1 MENPIEFEDKNV
13 KDIYNLISNEFSSKR
28 FSKWSWIESF
38 LDDLS
43 NGLILD
49 IGCGN
54 GRNMT
59 HPKHQFMG
67 IDNCE
72 NFIKICLN
80 KGLNVINCDMTKIP
94 LKENYFDGILS
105 IASFHHLSCPERR
118 HECLKEMSRILKP
131 NGSILLSVWSYD
143 QTHNYKL
150 KFDYGDN
157 YVPWKDKDG
166 AVKGQRYYY
175 IFKPKELRDL
185 LETYFT
191 IDLWGWNYGNE
202 IIILKHKE

>member
-1 MENPIEFEDKNV
+1 MDNPIIFERKNV

-28 FSKWSWIESF
+28 FSKWSWIELF
-38 LDDLS
+38 LDDLDT
-43 NGLILD
+43 GLILD

-59 HPKHQFMG
+59 HTKHQFVG

-94 LKENYFDGILS
+94 LKENYFDCILS
-105 IASFHHLSCPERR
+105 IASFHHLSCPNRR
-118 HECLKEMSRILKP
+118 HECLKEMSRMLKP

-150 KFDYGDN
+150 KFEYGNN
-157 YVPWKDKDG
+157 YVPWKNKDG

-175 IFKPKELRDL
+175 IFKPKELREL
-185 LETYFT
+185 LEIYFK
-191 IDLWGWNYGNE
+191 IELWGWNYGNE
-202 IIILKHKE
+202 IIILKQK

>member
-1 MENPIEFEDKNV
+1 MDNPIIFERKNV

-28 FSKWSWIESF
+28 FSKWSWIELF
-38 LDDLS
+38 LDDLDT
-43 NGLILD
+43 GLILD

-59 HPKHQFMG
+59 HTKHQFVG

-94 LKENYFDGILS
+94 LKENYFDCILS
-105 IASFHHLSCPERR
+105 IASFHHLSCPNRR
-118 HECLKEMSRILKP
+118 HECLKEMSRMLKP

-150 KFDYGDN
+150 KFEYGNN
-157 YVPWKDKDG
+157 YVPWKNKDG

-175 IFKPKELRDL
+175 IFKPKELREL
-185 LETYFT
+185 LEIYFK
-191 IDLWGWNYGNE
+191 IELWGWNYVNE
-202 IIILKHKE
+202 IIILKQK

>member
-1 MENPIEFEDKNV
+1 MDNSIKFEDENV
-13 KDIYNLISNEFSSKR
+13 KDIYNLIANEFSLKR

-38 LDDLS
+38 LEDLYS
-43 NGLILD
+43 GLILD

-59 HPKHQFMG
+59 NPKHQFMG
-67 IDNCE
+67 IDNCD

-80 KGLNVINCDMTKIP
+80 KGLNVINCDMAKIP

-118 HECLKEMSRILKP
+118 HECLKEMYRILKP
-131 NGSILLSVWSYD
+131 DGSILLSVWSYD

-150 KFDYGDN
+150 KFEYGNN

-185 LETYFT
+185 LEIYFK
-191 IDLWGWNYGNE
+191 IELWGWNYGNE
-202 IIILKHKE
+202 IIILKQK

>member
-1 MENPIEFEDKNV
+1 
-13 KDIYNLISNEFSSKR
+13 
-28 FSKWSWIESF
+28 
-38 LDDLS
+38 
-43 NGLILD
+43 
-49 IGCGN
+49 
-54 GRNMT
+54 MT

>member
-1 MENPIEFEDKNV
+1 MDNPIIFERKNV

-28 FSKWSWIESF
+28 FSKWSWIELF
-38 LDDLS
+38 LDDLDT
-43 NGLILD
+43 GLILD

-59 HPKHQFMG
+59 HTKHQFVG

-94 LKENYFDGILS
+94 LKENYFDCILS
-105 IASFHHLSCPERR
+105 IASFHHLSCPNRR
-118 HECLKEMSRILKP
+118 HECLKEMSRMLKP

-150 KFDYGDN
+150 KFEYGNN
-157 YVPWKDKDG
+157 YVPWKNKDG

-175 IFKPKELRDL
+175 IFKPKELREL
-185 LETYFT
+185 LEIYFK
-191 IDLWGWNYGNE
+191 IELWGWNYGTKM
-202 IIILKHKE
+202 IK

>member
-1 MENPIEFEDKNV
+1 MDNPIIFERKNV

-28 FSKWSWIESF
+28 FSKWSWIELF
-38 LDDLS
+38 LDDLDT
-43 NGLILD
+43 GLILD

-59 HPKHQFMG
+59 HTKHQFVG

-94 LKENYFDGILS
+94 LKENYFDCILS
-105 IASFHHLSCPERR
+105 IASFHHLSCPNRR
-118 HECLKEMSRILKP
+118 HECLKEMSRMLKP

-150 KFDYGDN
+150 KFEYGNN
-157 YVPWKDKDG
+157 YVPWKNKDG

-175 IFKPKELRDL
+175 IFKPKELREL
-185 LETYFT
+185 LEIYFK
-191 IDLWGWNYGNE
+191 IELWDWNYGNE
-202 IIILKHKE
+202 IIILKQK